1 MEQNEPQRNTIG
13 GQVMH
18 FQRVTST
25 MDVAW
30 QLVEADAPPGMTVAA
45 QEQTV
50 GARTLFLGAGCSGE
64 GDCLLTSVLLHP
76 PAEAAPLLSSAGAL
90 AAADE

>member
-1 MEQNEPQRNTIG
+1 
-13 GQVMH
+13 MH
-18 FQRVTST
+18 FQRITST

-30 QLVEADAPPGMTVAA
+30 RLVEADAPRGMTVAA
-45 QEQTV
+45 QEQT
-50 GARTLFLGAGCSGE
+50 AGRGRYSRRWVSGE